1 MGVRTGKNRKLA
13 DGLSYLLLVVLAQ
26 IWLFPFFGIVMQSF
40 RSYAAEYGGMTD
52 YFIPHRFSLDNY
64 RFLFS
69 GETNYPRWYGNT
81 MLLAVATSVI
91 QTLIVVCVSYVFS
104 RIHFRGR
111 EGLMKFFLVLKL
123 FPGFLTLICLYFLL
137 KSAGLTEDG
146 AIVGLILVYT
156 ASSGMEYYI
165 CKGFMDTIPKSL
177 DEAAMLEGATRLQ
190 VLTKVV
196 LPLARPAIIY
206 TMLTAFML
214 PWGDFMMASYI
225 SFGNDATCNVAV
237 AMQRWTTVADYQGYF
252 TRFCAGG
259 VLAAIPVTILFMI
272 LQRYYLEGVSGAVK
286 G

>member
-1 MGVRTGKNRKLA
+1 MQTGKNSKIRNV
-13 DGLSYLLLVVLAQ
+13 LSYVLLVVLALV
-26 IWLFPFFGIVMQSF
+26 WLFPFFGIVMQSF
-40 RSYAAEYGGMTD
+40 RSYASEYGGMTD
-52 YFIPHRFSLDNY
+52 YLLPRHFSLDNY

-69 GETNYPRWYGNT
+69 GETNYLKWYGNT
-81 MLLAVATSVI
+81 MILAMVTALA
-91 QTLIVVCVSYVFS
+91 QTAIVLCVSYVFS
-104 RIHFRGR
+104 RIRFRGR
-111 EGLMKFFLVLKL
+111 TFLMRFFLVLKL

-137 KSAGLTEDG
+137 KSVGLTENG
-146 AIVGLILVYT
+146 AIPGLILVYT

-165 CKGFMDTIPKSL
+165 CKGFMDTIPRSL

-190 VLTKVV
+190 VFSRVI
-196 LPLARPAIIY
+196 LPLARPAAIY

-225 SFGNDATCNVAV
+225 SFGNDATYNVAV
-237 AMQRWTTVADYQGYF
+237 AMQRWATVTDYQGYF

-259 VLAAIPVTILFMI
+259 VLAAVPVTILFMI

>member
-1 MGVRTGKNRKLA
+1 MQTGKNSKIRNV
-13 DGLSYLLLVVLAQ
+13 LSYVLLVVLALV
-26 IWLFPFFGIVMQSF
+26 WLFPFFGIVMQSF
-40 RSYAAEYGGMTD
+40 RSYASEYGGMTD
-52 YFIPHRFSLDNY
+52 YLLPRHFSLDNY

-69 GETNYPRWYGNT
+69 GETNYLKWYGNT
-81 MLLAVATSVI
+81 MILAVVTALA
-91 QTLIVVCVSYVFS
+91 QTAIVLCVSYVFS
-104 RIHFRGR
+104 RIPFRGR
-111 EGLMKFFLVLKL
+111 TFLMRFFLVLKL

-137 KSAGLTEDG
+137 KSVGLTENG
-146 AIVGLILVYT
+146 AIPGLILVYT

-165 CKGFMDTIPKSL
+165 CKGFMDTIPRSL
-177 DEAAMLEGATRLQ
+177 DEAAMLEGASRLQ
-190 VLTKVV
+190 VFSRVI
-196 LPLARPAIIY
+196 LPLTRPAAIY

-225 SFGNDATCNVAV
+225 SFGNDATYNVAV
-237 AMQRWTTVADYQGYF
+237 AMQRWATVADYQGYF